1 MKEILYPWALT
12 SALLSRFLFQILQV
26 PKASLPYLN
35 KIKDFTLI
43 PLKVT
48 SLLIA
53 IFRKCVLFYSRIT
66 VHGPPEEPLGHY
78 IEKLSN
84 KMSKRN
90 KNVRSVY
97 LFLDFSW
104 SEVQYLVSG

>member
-1 MKEILYPWALT
+1 MSLFHYQHIRCMTYFHLKLYF
-12 SALLSRFLFQILQV
+12 LLENF
-26 PKASLPYLN
+26 KHH